1 MERGKYVRELKF
13 RAFDTLTNK
22 MIVSGFHIFGEV
34 TMFNLI
40 STYIYEHPGDDKFDS
55 GLEMELKRQDDIV
68 IMQWTGLVDKNK
80 KDIYES
86 DVLEI
91 ETANHTRVRM
101 VCKWGTVQRTMD
113 TGWEVDIT
121 GFHFY
126 RTDGL
131 AAFPITKNWAG
142 KRDLDMLEII
152 GNLYENPEL
161 LSTTR

>member
-1 MERGKYVRELKF
+1 MSRNIKF
-13 RAFDTLTNK
+13 RLFDRQENK
-22 MIVSGFHIFGEV
+22 IIFEGFHVFGEV
-34 TMFNLI
+34 TLFNLI
-40 STYIYEHPGDDKFDS
+40 GIYALETKGEKDS
-55 GLEMELKRQDDIV
+55 LERYSDFEIME
-68 IMQWTGLVDKNK
+68 WTGLVDKNK

-142 KRDLDMLEII
+142 KRDLDMLEVI
-152 GNLYENPEL
+152 GNLYETPEL